1 MPTAR
6 ARISAAD
13 VVAAAAAAAA
23 SGGLPPGGCFGA
35 AAIASGAGATRST
48 AAGLTAAGL
57 AAAGVE
63 GVASCGG
70 HRATGRGATV
80 VSPAYRRT
88 RLLTVGIALESTAG
102 LRAAAGLCA
111 AAATAALEVRLPLP
125 GAGFE
130 ATPPALSAGAAGGVF
145 LLAAVAPDLRL
156 ELEGVAGSFFTATA
170 AAFLSGLLA
179 SSAVSGV
186 RAVLRGPAYEHRPGF
201 DDVSIVGQRTRF
213 LVNCRTSLQVCV
225 APEGFLVLRREPCR
239 DAPAASLCFDAGACR
254 AHDHA
259 FRR

>member
-13 VVAAAAAAAA
+13 VVAAAAAAAP

-35 AAIASGAGATRST
+35 AAAASGAGAARP
-48 AAGLTAAGL
+48 AAAGL
-57 AAAGVE
+57 AAAGLAAAGAE

-102 LRAAAGLCA
+102 LCA
-111 AAATAALEVRLPLP
+111 AAATAAFEVRLPLP

-130 ATPPALSAGAAGGVF
+130 ATPPALPAGVFGDVF
-145 LLAAVAPDLRL
+145 LLAAVATDLRL
-156 ELEGVAGSFFTATA
+156 ELEGVAGSFVTASA

-179 SSAVSGV
+179 PSAVSGV

-201 DDVSIVGQRTRF
+201 DEVQHRGSKDKISDELSHVAAGLNRT
-213 LVNCRTSLQVCV
+213 
-225 APEGFLVLRREPCR
+225 
-239 DAPAASLCFDAGACR
+239 
-254 AHDHA
+254 
-259 FRR
+259 